1 MKIVIVG
8 CGKVGLTLVEYLL
21 KDKHEITVV
30 DKNAMR
36 LKTALSN
43 YDVMTYVGDGT
54 SYTTLNNAGITS
66 ADLLIAVMNSDEVN
80 LLCAVIAKKAGNCKT
95 IARVRNPVYTSE
107 LEFLKR
113 ELDISMIFNPE
124 LAAAIK
130 ISRIFNFPSADKIE
144 VFSNRTV
151 ELIHFRMKAESK
163 LCGVSLADI
172 RSKYR
177 CNVLVCTVERGDEV
191 IIPSGNFTLEANDY
205 VSIVGSRAN
214 THEFFRTFGS
224 GMRKVPDA
232 MIVGGGKIG
241 YYLAKSLI
249 ESGIKVKII
258 DNQLQ
263 RCEELSELLPE
274 ADIICGDGTDRS
286 LILEEGL
293 LDASGFAALTSIDE
307 ENILLSLYARKKLDN
322 SKIITKINR
331 INYEDVIEEMDLDT
345 IVNPNVVSTEL
356 VVTFVRSM
364 QYTMNSNIET
374 YRALNDGNAEALEF
388 AVKEGSKVV
397 GIPLM
402 GLKRK
407 KNVLISCI
415 IRNGKV
421 IIPGG
426 QDTIEVGD
434 NVIIIHTLDDINNL
448 DDILA

>member
-21 KDKHEITVV
+21 KDRHEITVV

-36 LKTALSN
+36 LKNALSN
-43 YDVMTYVGDGT
+43 LDVMTYVGDGT
-54 SYTTLNNAGITS
+54 SFTTLNNAGISS
-66 ADLLIAVMNSDEVN
+66 ADLLIAVMNSDEMN

-124 LAAAIK
+124 LAAAVK
-130 ISRIFNFPSADKIE
+130 ISRIFNFPTAERIE
-144 VFSNRTV
+144 VFANRAV
-151 ELIHFRMKAESK
+151 ELIHFRMKQDSK

-191 IIPSGNFTLEANDY
+191 FIPSGNFTLQAGDY

-224 GMRKVPDA
+224 GMRKIPDA
-232 MIVGGGKIG
+232 MIIGGGKIG

-249 ESGIKVKII
+249 ESGIKVKVI
-258 DNQLQ
+258 DNQQQ
-263 RCEELSELLPE
+263 RCEELAELLPE
-274 ADIICGDGTDRS
+274 ADIICGDGTDRN

-307 ENILLSLYARKKLDN
+307 ENILLSLYARKKIN

-331 INYEDVIEEMDLDT
+331 ISYEDVIEQMDLDT

-364 QYTMNSNIET
+364 QYTMDSNIET
-374 YRALNDGNAEALEF
+374 YRALNDGKAEALEF

-402 GLKRK
+402 ELKRK
-407 KNVLISCI
+407 PKVLISCI

-421 IIPGG
+421 TIPGG

-434 NVIIIHTLDDINNL
+434 NVIVVHTLDDINNL